1 MTTRQSFAV
10 NQPTR
15 FRFGNGS
22 ISQLAEVVREC
33 GGSKALVVL
42 DSGLQAAG
50 LAEKITAPLKDQG
63 IPFLVFDQISQEPI
77 LALADKGLELARDF
91 GADCVIGAGG
101 RVRHGCWQSRG
112 YPVDQWR

>member
-33 GGSKALVVL
+33 GGSKAFVVL
-42 DSGLQAAG
+42 DPGLKGAG
-50 LAEKITAPLKDQG
+50 LADKITEPLEKDG
-63 IPFLVFDQISQEPI
+63 IPFAVFDEISQEP
-77 LALADKGLELARDF
+77 GLTPCR
-91 GADCVIGAGG
+91 
-101 RVRHGCWQSRG
+101 
-112 YPVDQWR
+112 